1 MKILLVS
8 MPSIHFFRWIEN
20 MQDSPHEFYWFD
32 IYDHEQSFNNNYQIK
47 KVEFPL
53 RKLPYFIDDQ
63 MMPYYLGWLY
73 ESVGYFMQSTTTE
86 YWDEVIDIIKPDA
99 VHSFEMLSSSCLLT
113 ETMEKHPNLP
123 WIYSCWGSDM
133 YYYMGLPSAFSAE
146 LDEMKRL
153 LQRIQYLHTDC
164 QRDYELALIL
174 GFRGKHAGV
183 IPGGGGY
190 MLTKYADKKLKIDD
204 RKIILVKGYED
215 SVGKA
220 LNVIKALENIQTKI
234 ADYQVVV
241 FASNTTVSDYIY
253 EKQLPFFSYVG
264 FSLDNTLILQ
274 LMGQSLL
281 YIGNS
286 TSDGMPNTLLEAIFM
301 GAFPIQSNP
310 GNVTTEIIE
319 NRKNGL
325 LIHDPDDIEALQLLI
340 EDAISNKERLQ
351 TAYEMN
357 TKIAVE
363 RLAYHINQQKII
375 ELYNMLKP
383 VS

>member
-1 MKILLVS
+1 
-8 MPSIHFFRWIEN
+8 

-32 IYDHEQSFNNNYQIK
+32 VYDHEQSFNNNYQIK
-47 KVEFPL
+47 KLEFPL
-53 RKLPYFIDDQ
+53 RKLPYFLNDQ
-63 MMPYYLGWLY
+63 IMPYYMGWLY

-113 ETMEKHPNLP
+113 ETMEKQPNLP

-146 LDEMKRL
+146 LDQMRRL

-174 GFRGKHAGV
+174 GFRGQHAGV

-190 MLTKYADKKLKIDD
+190 MLTKYTDKKLKIDD
-204 RKIILVKGYED
+204 RKIILVKGYEN

-234 ADYQVVV
+234 AGYQVIV
-241 FASNTTVSDYIY
+241 FASNPAVSDYIY
-253 EKQLPFFSYVG
+253 EKNLPFFSYVG
-264 FSLDNTLILQ
+264 FSLDNTMILQ

-319 NRKNGL
+319 NGKNGL
-325 LIHDPDDIEALQLLI
+325 LIQDPDNIEALQLLI
-340 EDAISNKERLQ
+340 EDAITNRERLQ

-375 ELYNMLKP
+375 EVYNMLKP